1 MGRLHLRKNN
11 IGKAI
16 IRFLI
21 GLLILAILVW
31 LLYEFVLT
39 GEFSPSSRMDSA
51 LPLNGTQP
59 AQTTTV
65 SGTKAAISLPV
76 DTLSVWAITLYAVAR
91 SLTVM
96 TRSKDDTVPAT
107 ASSAKW

>member
-39 GEFSPSSRMDSA
+39 GEFNSSPW
-51 LPLNGTQP
+51 
-59 AQTTTV
+59 TTC
-65 SGTKAAISLPV
+65 L
-76 DTLSVWAITLYAVAR
+76 R
-91 SLTVM
+91 
-96 TRSKDDTVPAT
+96 
-107 ASSAKW
+107 